1 MVNGIPG
8 RGTTPAA
15 VLTYGLLG
23 LLPFVGPPVLGLM
36 VPAAKGVAG
45 LVLAVYGGLILSFLG
60 GARWGA
66 EIRSPVPNAATISF
80 AMIPTLAALALLVAV
95 PGHLTVRLVGLAAA
109 LIVHWIWDLRGDALP
124 TWYPGLRTLLTAGA
138 VVGLLFGA
146 AVLP

>member
-1 MVNGIPG
+1 
-8 RGTTPAA
+8 
-15 VLTYGLLG
+15 
-23 LLPFVGPPVLGLM
+23 M
-36 VPAAKGVAG
+36 VPATKSVAG

-66 EIRSPVPNAATISF
+66 EIRSPAPNAATISF